1 MFKYEFH
8 PLAKSLPLMWGSDF
22 DEFKED
28 IRKNGQIVPIGI
40 YEGRILDGRNRY
52 RACKELGINGK
63 FEKVSPKD
71 AKAYVT
77 SINVHRRQLT
87 REQRS
92 EHLTLLLAQQESL
105 QMTNSE
111 VAKAAGVSE
120 SVVDREKR
128 KKASNPPVLT
138 PSSAKPSKNGQ
149 KDKKTTS
156 VPEKQRVEKNVQD
169 ADGTAIPPN
178 ALAYWNRKPEASNV
192 LNQISAARGQ
202 IKKLMPDDPMWA
214 SVNLNGVLADL
225 NSAYNR
231 FAAAI
236 PAYVCPMCKGV
247 KPDGCK
253 CCKGK
258 GVISKFVYSTLP
270 DDVKPKIERPF

>member
-22 DEFKED
+22 DEFVED
-28 IRKNGQIVPIGI
+28 IRKNGQLVPMGI
-40 YEGRILDGRNRY
+40 YEGKILDGRNRY
-52 RACKELGINGK
+52 RACQALKIEGK
-63 FEKVSPKD
+63 FEKVTPKN

-87 REQRS
+87 REQRN
-92 EHLTLLLAQQESL
+92 EHLMLLLAQQESL
-105 QMTNSE
+105 QMTNTE
-111 VAKAAGVSE
+111 VAKAADVSVKTVE
-120 SVVDREKR
+120 QKKREAR
-128 KKASNPPVLT
+128 KKPLNPPVLRVKSEENGKKPTTT
-138 PSSAKPSKNGQ
+138 PKQSQNGQ
-149 KDKKTTS
+149 SVDYNGTS
-156 VPEKQRVEKNVQD
+156 IPE
-169 ADGTAIPPN
+169 A
-178 ALAYWNRKPEASNV
+178 ALPYWNRKPEANNV
-192 LNQISAARGQ
+192 LAQISAARGQ
-202 IKKLMPDDPMWA
+202 VKKLLPDDPMYS

-236 PAYVCPMCKGV
+236 PMYVCPMCKGT

-258 GVISKFVYSTLP
+258 GVISKFVYSQVP
-270 DDVKPKIERPF
+270 DELKHKPECPF